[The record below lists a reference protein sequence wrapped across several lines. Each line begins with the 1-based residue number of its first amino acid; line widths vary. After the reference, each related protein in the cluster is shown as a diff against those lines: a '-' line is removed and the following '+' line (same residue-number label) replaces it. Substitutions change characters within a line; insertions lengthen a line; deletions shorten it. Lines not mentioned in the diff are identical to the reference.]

1 MELGTRSAERGT
13 RTSRTVACA
22 LLSILL
28 VGAAS
33 CRKKHVP
40 TSRSCATISAGA
52 VPRDLPGKVNLAVA
66 LLEEK
71 KYHRAVEIFRQVAR
85 ARPRD
90 AASWANLG
98 LALQRAGSG
107 GEALKAARQAVKL
120 GRKDSRVLVLA
131 GHVLSTLG
139 HSDEG
144 SRAVEGAVSS
154 PGAALHLRHTLVE
167 RYRYRR
173 KPRKALAHLRIMLRY
188 HPRNL
193 GLLHGLAQTQAEAAE
208 LPAALGTARTL
219 MGLLREAGRAT
230 PPLETRQRDLEAAVK
245 DNKGKEALKTLRVMG
260 FLLDPD
266 PLFRRDRALYVK
278 DTMPPPITTS
288 GRAPKLPAPA
298 RFSPS
303 PHSLKGPLE
312 DACLMRLGGKAAL
325 LSITRGSGQLRRHE
339 FVKGQGFVPAPSPA
353 ASAISGGLACAAGDL
368 DNDGHQDL
376 VVVSRAGLWALAGTA
391 AGTLAAHPPGGKGK
405 TLVLSKKVS
414 AARVRLALADHDLDG
429 DLDVVVQAGPTL
441 MVIRNNRDGTFK
453 DLSNTLPRAQGSPE
467 PGAVPGP
474 GPTMPAIYHLD
485 LDNDSTADLMVL
497 PSTGRPRQFLNRG
510 KGELWSLRRA
520 LSAKRLRAMH
530 MMDLDEDLAA
540 DLITCAQGK
549 SSGCTYR
556 LNNGVGHFSADRK
569 IALPARVRRLG
580 HADLDS
586 DGLPEILALTRRG
599 LTVLRRGRGG
609 WRAGPT
615 LTAGQKADL
624 EDFVVG
630 DMDGSGSLDLLLL
643 DRHAPPTLLLNRGGK
658 GAWTRLSLWA
668 KKSNRDGV
676 GARVVVDAGVRHR
689 RLDITA
695 GGHPGEHGPLRLV
708 GLGRRQRADRVK
720 VLWPND
726 TWTARCCVQPR
737 ATVQIVQ
744 SALLIASCPFL
755 YSHDGQRLRFVTDL
769 LGSAALG
776 LPLTARSVYPI
787 RPWEYVRIPPG
798 SFRSSGGRYRLLIT
812 DELRELVYLDR
823 LQLVE
828 VAHPEGTE
836 VYGNDRYVMPPYFDF
851 RLFVVRGAKPPQK
864 ALDHRGRDV
873 TARLRR
879 LDQRYPDGF
888 AVVDEVAR
896 PHGVTLDF
904 GTWRGPAG
912 GRLVLIL
919 SGGLWWGEVLNY
931 RVSQTRELHL
941 KLPQLEV
948 ALPGGGWKVAIKD
961 LGIPA
966 GRGKTF
972 AVDITDHVKPGPVR
986 LRIRT
991 NMRLYWDRILLARDA
1006 VVVDPTRPGSG
1017 LGVRRLD
1024 PSAARLFFFGHAR
1037 PLPGDGLV
1045 PEGRDPEQVTPLS
1058 RFRPFSGMFTRYGD
1072 VRELLG
1078 RADDRFVIF
1087 HPGDGLELQFPH
1099 KVAGSKTQQTSFLY
1113 LRGYDKDGDRN
1124 TAHPT
1129 TVTPLP
1135 FGAMPGYPYP
1145 SHLSYPYD
1153 DEHLEYLQKYNTR
1166 RVER

>member
-1 MELGTRSAERGT
+1 MEL
-13 RTSRTVACA
+13 RTQTSFARACA
-22 LLSILL
+22 LLLILPAL
-28 VGAAS
+28 VAS
-33 CRKKHVP
+33 CRKRRVP
-40 TSRSCATISAGA
+40 PSRSCATMPASV

-71 KYHRAVEIFRQVAR
+71 KYPRAVEVFRQVAR
-85 ARPRD
+85 ARPED
-90 AASWANLG
+90 AASRANLG
-98 LALQRAGSG
+98 LALQRAGSW
-107 GEALKAARQAVKL
+107 GEALKATRRAVKL
-120 GRKDSRVLVLA
+120 GRRDPRVLVLA
-131 GHVLSTLG
+131 AHVLSALG
-139 HSDEG
+139 RTDEG
-144 SRAVEGAVSS
+144 IRILEKAVAGLGAVV
-154 PGAALHLRHTLVE
+154 HLRHTLVE

-173 KPRKALAHLRIMLRY
+173 KPREALTHHDPQVRH

-193 GLLHGLAQTQAEAAE
+193 GLLHGLARAQAEAVE

-219 MGLLREAGRAT
+219 MGLLRQAGRAT
-230 PPLETRQRDLEAAVK
+230 PPLVTRHRDLEAAVK
-245 DNKGKEALKTLRVMG
+245 AGKGKEALKALRVMG

-278 DTMPPPITTS
+278 DTMPSPITTAGHP
-288 GRAPKLPAPA
+288 GRLPAPA
-298 RFSPS
+298 RFTSS
-303 PHSLKGPLE
+303 PHSLGPLQ
-312 DACLMRLGGKAAL
+312 DACLVRLGGKVAL
-325 LSITRGSGQLRRHE
+325 LSIARGSGRLRRHR
-339 FVKGQGFVPAPSPA
+339 FVRGRGFVPVPSRA
-353 ASAISGGLACAAGDL
+353 ARAVTGGLACAAGDL

-376 VVVSRAGLWALAGTA
+376 VVLTRAGLWALAGTA
-391 AGTLAAHPPGGKGK
+391 AGALAARPPGGRGNA
-405 TLVLSKKVS
+405 LVLSRKLP
-414 AARVRLALADHDLDG
+414 AAQARVALADHDLDG
-429 DLDVVVQAGPTL
+429 DLDVVAQAGRTL
-441 MVIRNNRDGTFK
+441 MVIRNNRDGTFT
-453 DLSNTLPRAQGSPE
+453 DQSHSL
-467 PGAVPGP
+467 PGAPGSAAPAAAPVPV
-474 GPTMPAIYHLD
+474 PAIPSIHHLD

-497 PSTGRPRQFLNRG
+497 SSQGRPRLFLNRG
-510 KGELWSLRRA
+510 RGELWSAGRGARSVKLI
-520 LSAKRLRAMH
+520 RAMH
-530 MMDLDEDLAA
+530 LMDLNEDLAL
-540 DLITCAQGK
+540 DLITCPRGEGE
-549 SSGCTYR
+549 GCTYR
-556 LNNGVGHFSADRK
+556 LNDGVGHFSTDRK
-569 IALPARVRRLG
+569 VALPAGVRRLG

-586 DGLPEILALTRRG
+586 DGLPEILALTRSG
-599 LTVLRRGRGG
+599 LAVLRRDRGG
-609 WRAGPT
+609 WRAGPV
-615 LTAGQKADL
+615 LSPGQKADRKADL

-630 DMDGSGSLDLLLL
+630 DMDSSGSLDLLLL
-643 DRHAPPTLLLNRGGK
+643 DRRAPPTLLLNRGG
-658 GAWTRLSLWA
+658 GAWARVSLWA

-676 GARVVVDAGVRHR
+676 GARMVVDVGVRHR

-695 GGHPGEHGPLRLV
+695 GGHPGEHGPVRLV
-708 GLGRRQRADRVK
+708 GLGRRRRADRIK

-726 TWTARCCVQPR
+726 TWTARCCVRPR

-755 YSHDGQRLRFVTDL
+755 YAHDGQRLRFVTDL

-798 SFRSSGGRYRLLIT
+798 ALGGRGGRYRLLIT

-828 VAHPEGTE
+828 VEHPRGTE

-851 RLFVVRGAKPPQK
+851 KLFLVRSPEPPRK
-864 ALDHRGRDV
+864 ALDHQGRDV

-879 LDQRYPDGF
+879 LDHRYPDGF
-888 AVVDEVAR
+888 AVVDEMAR

-904 GTWRGPAG
+904 GTWDGPAG

-919 SGGLWWGEVLNY
+919 SGGLWWGELLNY
-931 RVSQTRELHL
+931 RISQTRDLHL

-948 ALPGGGWKVAIKD
+948 ASPGGGWRVAIKD

-972 AVDITDHVKPGPVR
+972 AVDITDHVRPGTVR

-1006 VVVDPTRPGSG
+1006 AVLEPGRPGGG
-1017 LGVRRLD
+1017 LRTRLLD

-1045 PEGRDPEQVTPLS
+1045 PEGRDPQQVTPVS
-1058 RFRPFSGMFTRYGD
+1058 RYRPFSGMFTRYGD
-1072 VRELLG
+1072 VRELLR

-1087 HPGDGLELQFPH
+1087 HPGDGLELEFPRGG
-1099 KVAGSKTQQTSFLY
+1099 AGARTQRTSFLF

-1145 SHLSYPYD
+1145 GRLSYPYD
-1153 DEHLEYLQKYNTR
+1153 DEHLEYLDRYNTR